1 MNNSNEM
8 IFFSYFDMMA
18 SNIHAH
24 NVSVGWWDDPDE
36 CLFQKLQMTSTEVA
50 EATEGA
56 RKNLM
61 DTHLEHRVMEEVE
74 YADTMI
80 RALDLGG
87 RLKLSFD
94 EDASPHRWCLPTNT
108 VGKQQLGINAAIIDF
123 AIAIEEYEL
132 FQPREI
138 YFMQLERMYSILIV
152 SIVKVCNN
160 RGFALY
166 NAMDE
171 KLVYNANRAD
181 HKRENREKENG
192 KKF

>member
-1 MNNSNEM
+1 MNVKSAHYWD
-8 IFFSYFDMMA
+8 SLA
-18 SNIHAH
+18 KTIHTN
-24 NVSVGWWDDPDE
+24 NVLVGWWDDPDE
-36 CLFQKLQMTSTEVA
+36 CIFQKLQMGSTEVA

-61 DTHLEHRVMEEVE
+61 DTHLVHRVMEEVE

-80 RALDLGG
+80 RVLDLGG
-87 RLKLSFD
+87 RLNIMFD
-94 EDASPHRWCLPTNT
+94 EDAEPHRWCLPTNT
-108 VGKQQLGINAAIIDF
+108 VGHQQLGINAAIIEF
-123 AIAIEEYEL
+123 AEAYEEWVLYSPKHIYLL
-132 FQPREI
+132 F
-138 YFMQLERMYSILIV
+138 LESTYSKLIV
-152 SIVKVCNN
+152 SIAKVCNN

-166 NAMDE
+166 NAIEE